1 MNLPAEPSAEPVTA
15 PVAPQAAHAVRP
27 WLVAGA
33 VLLAIGLL
41 ALWMAWSAQQRVH
54 ELETELV
61 RRQQTSTEQAS
72 DARSAARQAQEL
84 ARDTAAKIALLEAR
98 VAENSVERSQIEALM
113 QSLARSRD
121 ENVLADA
128 ENAIRIAL
136 QQTAITGSA
145 EPLLLALRQV
155 DERLA
160 RHSQPQVERVRRAVN
175 ADLERVKAVAVAD
188 IASLTIR
195 LDEAIRQVDDLPLL
209 VTPERRPAP
218 ERRSAAPSPARAAS
232 ATPPAASAASG
243 ESLPS
248 RWWQA
253 VVERWNL
260 VSVAVL
266 AELRSLV
273 RVTPIEVPEAMLVS
287 PEQSFFLRENLK
299 LRLLNARLALLSRQ
313 FDTAQSDL
321 RDARAALERYFDSNS
336 RKVQATL
343 ALVRQVSAQ
352 ARLVSVPRPDATLAA
367 IAAAA
372 AGR

>member
-1 MNLPAEPSAEPVTA
+1 MNLPVEPSAEPVTA

>member
-253 VVERWNL
+253 VVERWSL